1 MTLKQFDEITIVN
14 LPYFSN
20 TSEAQGFAWL
30 VAASKYQLIN
40 EQQVLRPTQVLTE
53 AFTAITVVEV
63 DKFQNIEM
71 IDKLVIIFPKLIP
84 FLNK

>member
-1 MTLKQFDEITIVN
+1 
-14 LPYFSN
+14 
-20 TSEAQGFAWL
+20 
-30 VAASKYQLIN
+30 
-40 EQQVLRPTQVLTE
+40 VLTE